1 MCAVRRSM
9 SMQPRKAT
17 DKGGWL
23 CMPLVVNTPEG
34 KPGWEKVHCPVCGE
48 LCWKRLEDAC
58 LFLHDNIFSF
68 DSCVDIFRYAGN
80 YLG

>member
-23 CMPLVVNTPEG
+23 CMHLVVNTPEG

-48 LCWKRLEDAC
+48 LCWKRLEDAGVIEKSRLEGAMC
-58 LFLHDNIFSF
+58 TLCALKKG
-68 DSCVDIFRYAGN
+68 AGQI
-80 YLG
+80 